1 MPKPFTAVA
10 PGRVTGTVTL
20 CAAVVAVSWLL
31 VAPALWTA
39 LRTAH
44 GMAAPAAVVLTV
56 TLCLAP
62 VAPLGV
68 LVALREHS
76 VRLRARTG
84 AVDALLIVAHLVYVA
99 GFLAVLV
106 KPHGFLAALLLAVPL
121 AQEALT
127 VGALRLRLHMSLASS

>member
-1 MPKPFTAVA
+1 MPKPFAPVT
-10 PGRVTGTVTL
+10 PGRVTAAVAV
-20 CAAVVAVSWLL
+20 CAALVAVAWLL
-31 VAPALWTA
+31 SGPALWTA
-39 LRTAH
+39 LRAEH
-44 GMAAPAAVVLTV
+44 GMAVPAAVVLTV
-56 TLCLAP
+56 TLCLVP

-76 VRLRARTG
+76 VRLGARTG
-84 AVDALLIVAHLVYVA
+84 AVDALLVVAHLVYVA

-127 VGALRLRLHMSLASS
+127 VGALRLRLHTSLAGS